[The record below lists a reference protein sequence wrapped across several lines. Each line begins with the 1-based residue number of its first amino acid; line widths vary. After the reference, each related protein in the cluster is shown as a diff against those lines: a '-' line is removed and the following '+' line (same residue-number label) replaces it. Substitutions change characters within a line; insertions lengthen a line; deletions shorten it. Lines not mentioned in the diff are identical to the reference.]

1 MASDSLWRRRS
12 IHVFFALGFGLPW
25 IGWTSNLLF
34 DTQGALR
41 TVLFYTGDFMS
52 IGGIVATWAA
62 GGGDAVRALFR
73 RCFAR
78 AGLGWWIGALLLPL
92 GWTVVGRFTYGLI
105 HGGVGA
111 FNPAAFSVFLSM
123 GAWRAWTTG
132 PLGEE
137 FGWRGYFLP
146 RLLTVYRPMVA
157 TLILG
162 VLWSL
167 WHYPLYARTIFGSPR
182 PGANF
187 TISVLCFSI
196 LMTIFWF
203 RTRGSVLIA
212 ILFHWSVNVSPNV
225 AAEMV
230 PLPGVGQRDSDLNL
244 WNLLTLIVTTG
255 IVTAIFGRWTL
266 GKRDDFVVERDLAEE
281 KVLA

>member
-1 MASDSLWRRRS
+1 MDSLWRRRS

-25 IGWTSNLLF
+25 IGWTTNLLF
-34 DTQGALR
+34 ETEGAFR

-52 IGGIVATWAA
+52 VAGIVATWAA
-62 GGGDAVRALFR
+62 GGSAAVRALLR
-73 RCFAR
+73 RCLAP
-78 AGLGWWIGALLLPL
+78 AGIGWWVAALLLPL
-92 GWTVVGRFTYGLI
+92 AWPVVARITWGLA
-105 HGGVGA
+105 HGGIGA
-111 FNPAAFSVFLSM
+111 PNLGALSLFFSVA
-123 GAWRAWTTG
+123 AWRAWTTG

-137 FGWRGYFLP
+137 FGWRGYLLP

-162 VLWSL
+162 LLWAV
-167 WHYPLYARTIFGSPR
+167 WHYPLYARSVFASLPR
-182 PGANF
+182 ASSF

-203 RTRGSVLIA
+203 RTKGNILVA

-225 AAEMV
+225 AEALI
-230 PLPGVGQRDSDLNL
+230 PLARPHTPRSELEL
-244 WNLLTLIVTTG
+244 WNLLTLVITTG

-266 GKRDDFVVERDLAEE
+266 GRREDFDVERDLAAEL
-281 KVLA
+281 VDR

>member
-1 MASDSLWRRRS
+1 
-12 IHVFFALGFGLPW
+12 
-25 IGWTSNLLF
+25 
-34 DTQGALR
+34 
-41 TVLFYTGDFMS
+41 
-52 IGGIVATWAA
+52 
-62 GGGDAVRALFR
+62 
-73 RCFAR
+73 
-78 AGLGWWIGALLLPL
+78 
-92 GWTVVGRFTYGLI
+92 
-105 HGGVGA
+105 
-111 FNPAAFSVFLSM
+111 M

-266 GKRDDFVVERDLAEE
+266 GKRDDFLVERDLASER
-281 KVLA
+281 VDN